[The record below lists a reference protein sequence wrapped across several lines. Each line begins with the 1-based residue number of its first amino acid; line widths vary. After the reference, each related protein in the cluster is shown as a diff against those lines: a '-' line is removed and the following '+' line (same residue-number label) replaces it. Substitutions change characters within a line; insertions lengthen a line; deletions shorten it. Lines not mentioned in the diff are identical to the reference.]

1 MPRLRKET
9 QDKILTMIGE
19 GYSNVEISEEVGVS
33 SGTVSRYKQKVPKK
47 EVEPTN
53 TVGLSSKSMRQLY
66 NLQGMLG
73 NISLDETVN
82 EIYDYSIAIM
92 KRKFDYDPESALT
105 PSEVFEL
112 IEKEERKFRE
122 LKKGRYDSR
131 NQKQILEYLGMKEDL
146 YRYYGHSCD
155 FDDYVGTFVD
165 FVADYTLRYFH
176 EVKNYY
182 IEPFE
187 GSPFLEGHEPKDWK
201 S

>member
-1 MPRLRKET
+1 MPRLRKEK
-9 QDKILTMIGE
+9 QDKILAMIGE

-33 SGTVSRYKQKVPKK
+33 SGTVSRYRQKVPKK

-105 PSEVFEL
+105 PSEVFE
-112 IEKEERKFRE
+112 IIAKEQRE
-122 LKKGRYDSR
+122 FSRLKKGRYDSLTQR
-131 NQKQILEYLGMKEDL
+131 EILEYLGMNDILFHYYLFEKEEEG
-146 YRYYGHSCD
+146 YT
-155 FDDYVGTFVD
+155 GTFVD
-165 FVADYTLRYFH
+165 FVADYTLKYCH
-176 EVKNYY
+176 EVRQFSVGLLK
-182 IEPFE
+182 